1 MADEPLQ
8 PLDTVVEEVPEQA
21 LAVETAKM
29 DVRLSM
35 DWDDDD
41 ADAVEFIKARVDE
54 GVAHE
59 FGGIRH
65 LAESLRRKAYIPN
78 PPYLGEGFQT
88 YPDGTPIQ
96 DWSRVPTRELED
108 FVLAG
113 SSEVYFAQSRLENDY
128 AEAVFA
134 KFTYDDAYD
143 RSYSSQLSGTIGDK
157 TARAK
162 RRTMDERW
170 RALFKTLY
178 HKRAK
183 SEVDAFES
191 FVRRVDRIRQ
201 DRNEEARR
209 AFMASRSS

>member
-1 MADEPLQ
+1 MSDESLQ
-8 PLDTVVEEVPEQA
+8 PLDVVVEEAPEQS
-21 LAVETAKM
+21 LAVERIKT
-29 DVRLSM
+29 DVRVSM
-35 DWDDDD
+35 EWDDDD
-41 ADAVEFIKARVDE
+41 RDAVEYIKSKVDE
-54 GVAHE
+54 GIARE

-65 LAESLRRKAYIPN
+65 LAESLRERAYIPN

-96 DWSRVPTRELED
+96 DWSRVPTKDLED

-113 SSEVYFAQSRLENDY
+113 SSEVYFAQSRIENDY

-170 RALFKTLY
+170 LALFKTLY

-201 DRNEEARR
+201 DRTEEARR